1 MKGKYGFIKIETGGI
16 LGEREASLILS
27 DTEAERN
34 ATAFK
39 DYCEAY
45 DICVECEEIDRD
57 FTKRRLSKSEFE
69 KRFSG
74 SGVVTIQCFESHIQ
88 YETVNL

>member
-1 MKGKYGFIKIETGGI
+1 MKGEYGFIKIETGGV

-34 ATAFK
+34 AIAFK

-45 DICVECEEIDRD
+45 NICAECKKIDRD
-57 FTKRRLSKSEFE
+57 FTKRRLSTSEFE
-69 KRFSG
+69 KRFSQ

-88 YETVNL
+88 YETVN

>member
-1 MKGKYGFIKIETGGI
+1 MKGKYGFIKIETGGE

-45 DICVECEEIDRD
+45 DICAECGDIDKI
-57 FTKRRLSKSEFE
+57 FTKRKLSKSEFE
-69 KRFSG
+69 NRFSKG
-74 SGVVTIQCFESHIQ
+74 GVVTIQCFDSHVQ

>member
-1 MKGKYGFIKIETGGI
+1 MKGNYGFIKIETGGV

-34 ATAFK
+34 VTAFK

-45 DICVECEEIDRD
+45 DICAECEEIDRALRSGD
-57 FTKRRLSKSEFE
+57 CQKASLKSAFPEAAW
-69 KRFSG
+69 
-74 SGVVTIQCFESHIQ
+74 
-88 YETVNL
+88 